1 MEVVSSPKT
10 LRGRTVGIAVLVPVQ
25 FVIGAIHVFFG
36 FWLLTANNSF
46 SFISSEEV
54 PLIYPAYTLAFG
66 FLVLIFTYGVW
77 LGRKWGWTG
86 TVLVSMFVT
95 AADVLTLLN
104 LPCSRHSQVRCW
116 HRNTLQR
123 CSSALPVSISRES
136 PVHIEEL
143 DGLELSRKTKF
154 SSRVCPPVNSRS
166 CGQPL

>member
-104 LPCSRHSQVRCW
+104 LPSVPGIPKFAAGIETLYSVVLLLYLFQSHVRAQF
-116 HRNTLQR
+116 T
-123 CSSALPVSISRES
+123 
-136 PVHIEEL
+136 
-143 DGLELSRKTKF
+143 
-154 SSRVCPPVNSRS
+154 
-166 CGQPL
+166 